1 MGVRNLTQESLQ
13 INSKNILGWLSL
25 AIAIADIDDDTKNK
39 IERYLKR
46 TDKARRQR
54 EIDKIF
60 GGDEW

>member
-13 INSKNILGWLSL
+13 INNKNVLGWLSL
-25 AIAIADIDDDTKNK
+25 AIAIADIDDETKNK

-46 TDKARRQR
+46 TDIARRQR
-54 EIDKIF
+54 EIDEIF

>member
-13 INSKNILGWLSL
+13 INNKNILGWLSL

-54 EIDKIF
+54 EIDEIF